1 MQDDYQQRLFDQ
13 WLQSHQ
19 GLFFK
24 VVRAY
29 AFTPEDQE
37 DLFQEI
43 ATQVWRSA
51 AHFRGEAT
59 ATTWIYRVALN
70 TAIAWTRKESKH
82 RDGKQP
88 VEGADAAILRASPVT
103 DPRIEWLYGQI
114 RQLNEI
120 DRSLT
125 LLLLDGFT
133 YQEMAAMLG
142 ITESYVGVKINR
154 IKTHLTRKS
163 KEDVRHGV

>member
-1 MQDDYQQRLFDQ
+1 
-13 WLQSHQ
+13 
-19 GLFFK
+19 
-24 VVRAY
+24 
-29 AFTPEDQE
+29 
-37 DLFQEI
+37 
-43 ATQVWRSA
+43 VWRSA

-88 VEGADAAILRASPVT
+88 VDAVDGAILQASPVA

-114 RQLNEI
+114 RHLNEI

-133 YQEMAAMLG
+133 YKEMAAMLG
-142 ITESYVGVKINR
+142 ITESNVGVKINR
-154 IKTHLTRKS
+154 IKTYLTSKG
-163 KEDVRHGV
+163 KEDFRDGV